1 MTFPALPAYL
11 IVDLTAMAYQ
21 KGGTIINRR
30 VHDLVGHLARLASP
44 CGYRPDRCPRCGGFL
59 HSHGTRWRWLRDE
72 PGTAGTDIRRYL
84 CSSCGGVWQVLPS
97 FIARYLHRT
106 WGTVQSHL
114 VAGGGLESTGVE
126 WRVASKPSTFRRW
139 QKKLASSA
147 KALRTAMAESSKRV
161 KLALE
166 YLGETCTRG
175 DLVEALARAGLVK
188 KQRKLEEVACSVFRL
203 GMGRLV

>member
-1 MTFPALPAYL
+1 M
-11 IVDLTAMAYQ
+11 
-21 KGGTIINRR
+21 
-30 VHDLVGHLARLASP
+30 
-44 CGYRPDRCPRCGGFL
+44 
-59 HSHGTRWRWLRDE
+59 
-72 PGTAGTDIRRYL
+72 
-84 CSSCGGVWQVLPS
+84 PS
-97 FIARYLHRT
+97 FIARCLHRT

-139 QKKLASSA
+139 QKKLSSSA
-147 KALRTAMAESSKRV
+147 KALRTAMAETSKRV

-166 YLGETCTRG
+166 HLDETCTRG

-188 KQRKLEEVACSVFRL
+188 RQRKLEEVACSIFRL